1 MKVVTDEVT
10 LSGFDGV
17 VVYNTATGKTGSDA
31 NTQGKV
37 VDVTPGFYYFS
48 NPNGATTQTV
58 SDGKWIR
65 LGSGNETNQ
74 PWVYNAEGNAVLNYP
89 LSKINAEFSKDQF
102 ILKNVNDDAYQYYST
117 SVDGGRTK
125 VSNSLFEN
133 SAFSQLFKVSK
144 LTINNPLKPSNGLN
158 SVFVLDKDAAQTS
171 EVNGNIMNTFTDA
184 ENTQNYNNLRG
195 LTALSSH
202 NGTGSV
208 SQLIGSLGMSVT
220 FPFSTTT
227 NQYGMFGQA
236 SNYSDNPMTNLTGIR
251 AYASHRGNGTLT
263 TLRGLESVVNA
274 ITAATGDITDAIG
287 VSSNV
292 LFNNDQYTGNI
303 TTIKGLNIT
312 QSITPTIATKVTNNY
327 GLFIGDVTAGTRPYS
342 IYTGAGA
349 VRFGDLKGTGN
360 RVVLADAEGKLTT
373 GSVSSGDLGLWT
385 NDAANT
391 ATKIKNLSDGITAR
405 TDDNNVFISD
415 GGYVG
420 IGVGTPIVDMH
431 IQGKVGKN
439 AEILLSR
446 FNDNG
451 NGANMTLMKSN
462 GTPEN
467 PVVAPVG
474 SSLGRYRVGGYTGGG
489 DGTNNQTSSGYDGF
503 ASNIETFVAGNPNTN
518 GTLPTNMIFNVTN
531 DIGGRNTL
539 LKLQGN
545 SGVGVG
551 FATTED
557 IKARLQVNDW
567 NDVSLTST
575 NNAFMIGKEN
585 TYNLVMDG
593 NEIMARNNGQASGL
607 SLQAQ
612 GGDLFVNT
620 EDADITKRFYFRSNT
635 GNLGLGIT
643 TPTEKL
649 EVAGKV
655 KATSFAGT
663 NGATLFPDYVFQK
676 YYTGTSSIKADYSFK
691 TLSQVEDFVKTNGHL
706 PGYPSAEAIKKQ
718 GYIDLMA
725 TQLTNVEKIE
735 ELYLHSI
742 EQDKALKSQKEEL
755 KAKDAKIAELEAR
768 LQKLEALLVK

>member
-1 MKVVTDEVT
+1 MKKIYITAGLLILGTTATAQVLTNGQTSADLFNTNYFLDGSSFKNKLDPSVGKVLGFPQTDLTKFTFNLDVVENDIVT
-10 LSGFDGV
+10 SGFDGV
-17 VVYNTATGKTGSDA
+17 VVYNTATGKTLADA
-31 NTQGKV
+31 SKGGKQ

-48 NPNGATTQTV
+48 NPNGATNQTV
-58 SDGKWIR
+58 SEGKWVR

-102 ILKNVNDDAYQYYST
+102 ILKNVNDDAYQYYSA
-117 SVDGGRTK
+117 SIDGGRTK

-236 SNYSDNPMTNLTGIR
+236 SNYSDNPMTNLTGVR

-385 NDAANT
+385 NDTANS
-391 ATKIKNLSDGITAR
+391 AIKIKNLSDGINER
-405 TDDNNVFISD
+405 LEGNNIFIND
-415 GGYVG
+415 KGYVG
-420 IGVGTPIVDMH
+420 VGTKSPERKLH
-431 IQGKVGKN
+431 LVGNDN
-439 AEILLSR
+439 ALGEILLQSASNTILSPGVLSR
-446 FNDNG
+446 KLRGTIENPEAVMENDHLITLGGGAYDGGKYNYNRGVIFVNASENWTDVAHGTNITFLTTLNGSDTRSEAMRIENNG
-451 NGANMTLMKSN
+451 NVGI
-462 GTPEN
+462 GT
-467 PVVAPVG
+467 
-474 SSLGRYRVGGYTGGG
+474 
-489 DGTNNQTSSGYDGF
+489 
-503 ASNIETFVAGNPNTN
+503 I
-518 GTLPTNMIFNVTN
+518 
-531 DIGGRNTL
+531 
-539 LKLQGN
+539 
-545 SGVGVG
+545 
-551 FATTED
+551 
-557 IKARLQVNDW
+557 
-567 NDVSLTST
+567 
-575 NNAFMIGKEN
+575 
-585 TYNLVMDG
+585 
-593 NEIMARNNGQASGL
+593 
-607 SLQAQ
+607 
-612 GGDLFVNT
+612 
-620 EDADITKRFYFRSNT
+620 
-635 GNLGLGIT
+635 

-655 KATSFAGT
+655 KATSFIGT
-663 NGATLFPDYVFQK
+663 NGASIFPDYVFQK
-676 YYTGTSSIKADYSFK
+676 YYTGTSSLKADYSFK
-691 TLSQVEDFVKTNGHL
+691 TLSQVENFVKTNGHL
-706 PGYPSAEAIKKQ
+706 PGYQSAEAIKKQ

-742 EQDKALKSQKEEL
+742 EQDKALK
-755 KAKDAKIAELEAR
+755 AKDARIESLENKNKELETR
-768 LQKLEALLVK
+768 LQKLESLLVK

>member
-1 MKVVTDEVT
+1 MKKITILALALGTCTIAQAQVLSNGEISKSLFDTNYFLDASNFQSQADASKGKLLGFPKTDLTQFKFDLKVVTDEVT

-58 SDGKWIR
+58 SEGKWVR

-102 ILKNVNDDAYQYYST
+102 ILKNVNDDAYQYYSA
-117 SVDGGRTK
+117 SIDGGRTK

-208 SQLIGSLGMSVT
+208 SQLIGSMGMSVT

-274 ITAATGDITDAIG
+274 ITSATGDITDAIG

-342 IYTGAGA
+342 IYTGVGA

-373 GSVSSGDLGLWT
+373 GSVSSGDLGIWA
-385 NDAANT
+385 NDTANT
-391 ATKIKNLSDGITAR
+391 TVKIKNLSDGITAR
-405 TDDNNVFISD
+405 TEDKNLFVKDNGNVGVGTNNPQVKLAVSHAYSGIDFITNDGVYLINNGTSALNSGVRSVGAIELSSD
-415 GGYVG
+415 SNTNYSSATGRFEGIKFKTSEEERMRITEIGNVG
-420 IGVGTPIVDMH
+420 IGTI
-431 IQGKVGKN
+431 
-439 AEILLSR
+439 
-446 FNDNG
+446 
-451 NGANMTLMKSN
+451 
-462 GTPEN
+462 
-467 PVVAPVG
+467 
-474 SSLGRYRVGGYTGGG
+474 
-489 DGTNNQTSSGYDGF
+489 
-503 ASNIETFVAGNPNTN
+503 
-518 GTLPTNMIFNVTN
+518 
-531 DIGGRNTL
+531 
-539 LKLQGN
+539 
-545 SGVGVG
+545 
-551 FATTED
+551 
-557 IKARLQVNDW
+557 
-567 NDVSLTST
+567 
-575 NNAFMIGKEN
+575 
-585 TYNLVMDG
+585 
-593 NEIMARNNGQASGL
+593 
-607 SLQAQ
+607 
-612 GGDLFVNT
+612 
-620 EDADITKRFYFRSNT
+620 
-635 GNLGLGIT
+635 

-655 KATSFAGT
+655 KASAFMGT

-676 YYTGTSSIKADYSFK
+676 YYTGTSSLKADYSFK
-691 TLSQVEDFVKTNGHL
+691 TLSQVENFVKANGHL
-706 PGYPSAEAIKKQ
+706 PGYQSAEAIKKQ

-742 EQDKALKSQKEEL
+742 EQDKALK
-755 KAKDAKIAELEAR
+755 AKDARIESLENKNKELEAR

>member
-1 MKVVTDEVT
+1 MKKITILALALGTCSIAQAQVLSHGEISKNLFKTNYFLDASNFQSQADVSKGKLLGFPKTDLTQFKFDLKVVTDEVT

-17 VVYNTATGKTGSDA
+17 VVYNTAIGKTGSDA

-58 SDGKWIR
+58 SEGKWVR

-102 ILKNVNDDAYQYYST
+102 ILKNVNDDAYQYYSA
-117 SVDGGRTK
+117 SIDGGRTK

-158 SVFVLDKDAAQTS
+158 SVFVLDKDAAQTN

-208 SQLIGSLGMSVT
+208 AQLIGSLGMSVT

-274 ITAATGDITDAIG
+274 ITSATGDITDAIG

-342 IYTGAGA
+342 IYTGVGA

-360 RVVLADAEGKLTT
+360 RVVLADAEGRLTT

-385 NDAANT
+385 NDTANS
-391 ATKIKNLSDGITAR
+391 AIKIKNLSDGITAR
-405 TDDNNVFISD
+405 TEDKNLFVKDD
-415 GGYVG
+415 GKVG
-420 IGVGTPIVDMH
+420 IGTSTPNNRLEIVSSGMSDYSSNSIGLIAYRENTGSMGLNFLKSRGT
-431 IQGKVGKN
+431 K
-439 AEILLSR
+439 E
-446 FNDNG
+446 
-451 NGANMTLMKSN
+451 
-462 GTPEN
+462 
-467 PVVAPVG
+467 APKDV
-474 SSLGRYRVGGYTGGG
+474 LNG
-489 DGTNNQTSSGYDGF
+489 DGLGVIAVLGYHQNQFKQSGILSFGVDGEPTTDF
-503 ASNIETFVAGNPNTN
+503 IPAKFNI
-518 GTLPTNMIFNVTN
+518 
-531 DIGGRNTL
+531 
-539 LKLQGN
+539 
-545 SGVGVG
+545 
-551 FATTED
+551 
-557 IKARLQVNDW
+557 
-567 NDVSLTST
+567 
-575 NNAFMIGKEN
+575 AFK
-585 TYNLVMDG
+585 
-593 NEIMARNNGQASGL
+593 RQASG
-607 SLQAQ
+607 
-612 GGDLFVNT
+612 GDF
-620 EDADITKRFYFRSNT
+620 
-635 GNLGLGIT
+635 GNGYNSVFTIMNSGNVGIGTT
-643 TPTEKL
+643 TPAEKL

-655 KATSFAGT
+655 KATAFIGT
-663 NGATLFPDYVFQK
+663 NGASIFPDYVFQK
-676 YYTGTSSIKADYSFK
+676 YYTGTSSLKADYSFK
-691 TLSQVEDFVKTNGHL
+691 TLSQVENFVKTNGHL
-706 PGYPSAEAIKKQ
+706 PGYQSAEAIKKQ

-742 EQDKALKSQKEEL
+742 EQDKALK
-755 KAKDAKIAELEAR
+755 AKDARIESLENKNKELETR
-768 LQKLEALLVK
+768 LQKLESLLVK

>member
-1 MKVVTDEVT
+1 MKKITILALALGTCTIAQAQVLSNGEISKSLFNTNYFLDGSNFKNKLDPSIGKVLGFPQTDLTKFTFNLDVVKNDVVA
-10 LSGFDGV
+10 SGFDGV

-48 NPNGATTQTV
+48 NPNGATNQTV
-58 SDGKWIR
+58 SEGKWVR

-102 ILKNVNDDAYQYYST
+102 ILKNVNDDAYQYYSA
-117 SVDGGRTK
+117 SIDGGRTK

-274 ITAATGDITDAIG
+274 ITSATGDITDAIG

-327 GLFIGDVTAGTRPYS
+327 GLFIGDVIAGTRPYS

-385 NDAANT
+385 NDTANS
-391 ATKIKNLSDGITAR
+391 AIKIKNLSDGINER
-405 TDDNNVFISD
+405 LEGNNIFIND
-415 GGYVG
+415 KGYVG
-420 IGVGTPIVDMH
+420 VGTKSPERKLH
-431 IQGKVGKN
+431 LVGNDN
-439 AEILLSR
+439 ALGEILLQSASNRIASPGVLSR
-446 FNDNG
+446 KLRGTIENPEAVMENDHLITLGGGAYDGGKYNYNRGVIFVNASENWTDVAHGTNITFLTTLNGSDTRSEAMRIENNG
-451 NGANMTLMKSN
+451 NVGI
-462 GTPEN
+462 GT
-467 PVVAPVG
+467 
-474 SSLGRYRVGGYTGGG
+474 
-489 DGTNNQTSSGYDGF
+489 
-503 ASNIETFVAGNPNTN
+503 I
-518 GTLPTNMIFNVTN
+518 
-531 DIGGRNTL
+531 
-539 LKLQGN
+539 
-545 SGVGVG
+545 
-551 FATTED
+551 
-557 IKARLQVNDW
+557 
-567 NDVSLTST
+567 
-575 NNAFMIGKEN
+575 
-585 TYNLVMDG
+585 
-593 NEIMARNNGQASGL
+593 
-607 SLQAQ
+607 
-612 GGDLFVNT
+612 
-620 EDADITKRFYFRSNT
+620 
-635 GNLGLGIT
+635 

-655 KATSFAGT
+655 KASAFMGT

-676 YYTGTSSIKADYSFK
+676 YYTGTSSLKADYSFK
-691 TLSQVEDFVKTNGHL
+691 TLSQVENFVKANGHL
-706 PGYPSAEAIKKQ
+706 PGYQSAEAIKKQ

-742 EQDKALKSQKEEL
+742 EQDKALK
-755 KAKDAKIAELEAR
+755 AKDARIESLENKNKELETR
-768 LQKLEALLVK
+768 LQKLESLLVK